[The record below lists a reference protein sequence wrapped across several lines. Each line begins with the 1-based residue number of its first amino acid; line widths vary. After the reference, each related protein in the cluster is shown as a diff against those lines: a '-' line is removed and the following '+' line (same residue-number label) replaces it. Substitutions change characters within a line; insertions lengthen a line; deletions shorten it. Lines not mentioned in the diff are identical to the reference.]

1 MDIRFFYFLA
11 VTNNAAMNLVSF
23 CVDIY
28 FFPLGYISRSGI
40 TRPCSKSV
48 FDFLRNCQTVFQRGY
63 MTSPAVYKRFDT
75 SIFLPTLVIYWVF
88 NNSQPNRY
96 ELKSHCDLDLTLMTS
111 DIEYLFIYLLTICM
125 SSLEKCLFRPIAH
138 FLIGLFGFWLLSYMS
153 SLYIIYLV
161 IIPLLDIWFIIF
173 VPKICRY
180 HPWSILK

>member
-1 MDIRFFYFLA
+1 MLPCHFLFIHQLVDIRFFYFLA

-75 SIFLPTLVIYWVF
+75 SIFLPTLVTYF
-88 NNSQPNRY
+88 
-96 ELKSHCDLDLTLMTS
+96 
-111 DIEYLFIYLLTICM
+111 FLTIRNCWKKLNM
-125 SSLEKCLFRPIAH
+125 KETHRRIYHILEFSNTVLKAK
-138 FLIGLFGFWLLSYMS
+138 
-153 SLYIIYLV
+153 II
-161 IIPLLDIWFIIF
+161 IIITIF
-173 VPKICRY
+173 K
-180 HPWSILK
+180 KF